1 MRFSSLIKK
10 VQPIDEPGFP
20 AYTELNGGDIVLEYE
35 EYEQF
40 NDDELD
46 ELDDEEYAE
55 FDALVEYLSSLPR
68 AEALVLNPKRLMMLR
83 FCFESIKRVLKNS
96 GCKATVICKQS
107 DLEPTMGYVNVESSE
122 ISIENMEWFARAA
135 EFASNTEVYP
145 LAANKVRMT
154 FTFNGLLVSANAL

>member
-55 FDALVEYLSSLPR
+55 FNALCEYLSTLPQPDALVLD
-68 AEALVLNPKRLMMLR
+68 PKRLNMLR
-83 FCFESIKRVLKNS
+83 FCFESIKRIVKTTGYDVKIDCGVNEFS
-96 GCKATVICKQS
+96 HSV
-107 DLEPTMGYVNVESSE
+107 GYVRVEAPV
-122 ISIENMEWFARAA
+122 IAIENLEWFARAA
-135 EFASNTEVYP
+135 EFADSTEAYP

-154 FTFNGLLVSANAL
+154 FTFHRLYVPTEL

>member
-1 MRFSSLIKK
+1 M
-10 VQPIDEPGFP
+10 
-20 AYTELNGGDIVLEYE
+20 EYE

-55 FDALVEYLSSLPR
+55 FDALVEHLSSLPR

-154 FTFNGLLVSANAL
+154 FTFHGLLVSANAL